1 MERSLLE
8 AFNYMNETN
17 YTTLEEIKQKYTE
30 YEILDCWLMYEGIH
44 GYTNRILEILKM
56 IRFGERTEH
65 ERKISET
72 SALMMQCYND
82 MVQDGTVYPVSS
94 EKVDSVAL
102 TTEIAE
108 MAIDFENGKYEESD
122 WIEEVETYTI
132 DHFLGSDYEIKGG
145 ED

>member
-30 YEILDCWLMYEGIH
+30 FEILDCWLMYEGIH

-72 SALMMQCYND
+72 SALMMQFYYD
-82 MVQDGTVYPVSS
+82 MVDEGIVYPLSS
-94 EKVDSVAL
+94 DKVDSVVL
-102 TTEIAE
+102 TKEIAE

-122 WIEEVETYTI
+122 WLEEVETYVR
-132 DHFLGSDYEIKGG
+132 DHFIWSDYEIKG

>member
-30 YEILDCWLMYEGIH
+30 YEILDCWLMYEDIH

-65 ERKISET
+65 ERKITET
-72 SALMMQCYND
+72 SALMMQFYYD
-82 MVQDGTVYPVSS
+82 MADEGIVYPISS
-94 EKVDSVAL
+94 DKVDSVVLAK
-102 TTEIAE
+102 EIAE
-108 MAIDFENGKYEESD
+108 MAIDFENGKYEKFD
-122 WIEEVETYTI
+122 WLEEAETYVR
-132 DHFLGSDYEIKGG
+132 DHFIWSEYVIKG
-145 ED
+145 EA

>member
-1 MERSLLE
+1 MMERSLLE

-30 YEILDCWLMYEGIH
+30 FEILDCWLMYEGIH
-44 GYTNRILEILKM
+44 GYTDRILEILRK

-82 MVQDGTVYPVSS
+82 MVQDGTVYDDAR
-94 EKVDSVAL
+94 EKVKTAYLKHSNEYNPECDFIEL
-102 TTEIAE
+102 KEISE
-108 MAIDFENGKYEESD
+108 NDTWFSDNPDVIEIDD
-122 WIEEVETYTI
+122 LV
-132 DHFLGSDYEIKGG
+132 
-145 ED
+145 

>member
-1 MERSLLE
+1 MEKSLLE

-30 YEILDCWLMYEGIH
+30 FEILDCWLMYEGIH

-56 IRFGERTEH
+56 IRFGERTER
-65 ERKISET
+65 ERKISKT

-82 MVQDGTVYPVSS
+82 MVQDRTVYPVSS
-94 EKVDSVAL
+94 EKVDSMAL

-132 DHFLGSDYEIKGG
+132 DHFLGSDYEIKG

>member
-30 YEILDCWLMYEGIH
+30 FEILDCWLMYEGIH

-56 IRFGERTEH
+56 IHFGERTEH
-65 ERKISET
+65 ERKISEA
-72 SALMMQCYND
+72 SALMMKCYND
-82 MVQDGTVYPVSS
+82 MVQDRTVYPVSS
-94 EKVDSVAL
+94 EKVDSMAL

-122 WIEEVETYTI
+122 WVEEVETYTI
-132 DHFLGSDYEIKGG
+132 DHFLGSDYEIKG

>member
-1 MERSLLE
+1 MREQLIE
-8 AFNYMNETN
+8 IFNYMNETN
-17 YTTLEEIKQKYTE
+17 YTTIEEIKQRYTE
-30 YEILDCWLMYEGIH
+30 FEILDSWLAYEGIR
-44 GYTNRILEILKM
+44 GFTNNVLEILKL
-56 IRFGERTEH
+56 IRFGERIEH
-65 ERKISET
+65 ERKISEI

-94 EKVDSVAL
+94 EKVDSMVL

-108 MAIDFENGKYEESD
+108 MAIDFENGKYEEAD

-132 DHFLGSDYEIKGG
+132 DHFLGSDYEIKG

>member
-30 YEILDCWLMYEGIH
+30 FEILDCWLMYEGIH
-44 GYTNRILEILKM
+44 GYTNKILEILKM
-56 IRFGERTEH
+56 IRFGERTER

-72 SALMMQCYND
+72 PALMMQFYYD
-82 MVQDGTVYPVSS
+82 MADEGIVYPISS
-94 EKVDSVAL
+94 DKVDSVVLAK
-102 TTEIAE
+102 EIAE
-108 MAIDFENGKYEESD
+108 MAIDFENGKYEKFD
-122 WIEEVETYTI
+122 WLEEVETYTI
-132 DHFLGSDYEIKGG
+132 DHFLGSDYEIKG

>member
-1 MERSLLE
+1 MEISLLE

-56 IRFGERTEH
+56 IHFGERTEH
-65 ERKISET
+65 ERKISEA
-72 SALMMQCYND
+72 SALMMKCYND
-82 MVQDGTVYPVSS
+82 MVQDRTVYPVSS
-94 EKVDSVAL
+94 EKVDSMAL

-122 WIEEVETYTI
+122 LVEEVETYTI
-132 DHFLGSDYEIKGG
+132 DHFLGSDYEIKG

>member
-1 MERSLLE
+1 MEKSLLE

-30 YEILDCWLMYEGIH
+30 FEILDCWLMYEGIH

-72 SALMMQCYND
+72 SALMM
-82 MVQDGTVYPVSS
+82 
-94 EKVDSVAL
+94 
-102 TTEIAE
+102 
-108 MAIDFENGKYEESD
+108 
-122 WIEEVETYTI
+122 
-132 DHFLGSDYEIKGG
+132 
-145 ED
+145 

>member
-1 MERSLLE
+1 MEKSLLE

-56 IRFGERTEH
+56 IRFGEITGR
-65 ERKISET
+65 ERKITET
-72 SALMMQCYND
+72 SALMMQFYYD
-82 MVQDGTVYPVSS
+82 MVDEGIVYSISS
-94 EKVDSVAL
+94 DKVDSVVLAK
-102 TTEIAE
+102 EIAE

-132 DHFLGSDYEIKGG
+132 DHFLGSDYEIKG

>member
-1 MERSLLE
+1 MDRSLLE

-30 YEILDCWLMYEGIH
+30 FEILDCWLMYEGIH
-44 GYTNRILEILKM
+44 GYTDRILEFLKM

-82 MVQDGTVYPVSS
+82 MVQDGIVYPISS
-94 EKVDSVAL
+94 EKVDSAVL
-102 TTEIAE
+102 TAEIAE

-132 DHFLGSDYEIKGG
+132 DHFLGSDYEIKG

>member
-1 MERSLLE
+1 MMEKLLIE
-8 AFNYMNETN
+8 AFNYMNKTN
-17 YTTLEEIKQKYTE
+17 YITLEEIKQKYTE
-30 YEILDCWLMYEGIH
+30 FEILDYWLMYEGIY
-44 GYTNRILEILKM
+44 GYTNRILKILKM

-82 MVQDGTVYPVSS
+82 MVQDGTVYPVSN
-94 EKVDSVAL
+94 EKVDSAAL

-108 MAIDFENGKYEESD
+108 MAIDFENGKYEEPD

-132 DHFLGSDYEIKGG
+132 DHFLGSDYEIKG

>member
-30 YEILDCWLMYEGIH
+30 FEILDCWLMYEGIH

-56 IRFGERTEH
+56 IRFGERTER

-72 SALMMQCYND
+72 SALMMQFYYD
-82 MVQDGTVYPVSS
+82 MADEGIVYPISS
-94 EKVDSVAL
+94 DKVDSVVLAK
-102 TTEIAE
+102 EIAE
-108 MAIDFENGKYEESD
+108 MAIDFENGKYEKFD
-122 WIEEVETYTI
+122 WLEEVETYVR
-132 DHFLGSDYEIKGG
+132 DHFIWSDYEIKG

>member
-1 MERSLLE
+1 MERLLLE

-44 GYTNRILEILKM
+44 GYTDRILEILKM
-56 IRFGERTEH
+56 IRFSERTEH

-94 EKVDSVAL
+94 EKVDSAAL

-132 DHFLGSDYEIKGG
+132 DHFLGSDYEIKG

>member
-1 MERSLLE
+1 MMERSLLE

-30 YEILDCWLMYEGIH
+30 FEILDCWLMYEGIH

-56 IRFGERTEH
+56 IRFGERTER

-82 MVQDGTVYPVSS
+82 MVQDGTVYPVNS
-94 EKVDSVAL
+94 ENVDSMAL

-108 MAIDFENGKYEESD
+108 MAIDFENRKYEASD
-122 WIEEVETYTI
+122 WIEEVETYVR
-132 DHFLGSDYEIKGG
+132 DYFIWSEYVIKG